1 MQWNYRRLIKGK
13 NRAVFQ
19 LFELISEA
27 PKYELWT
34 DNKSYIMMQSN
45 ENTPIWIWLD
55 EKINDNIQTQY
66 HIVDIMKERISKN
79 PNVHFN
85 AVPDSF
91 STVIPYL
98 ENEGNKKVATVMQMN
113 VYVWKSSPIINK
125 KGNMIPAN
133 DKYAVEMQ
141 KLLIQLVK
149 DGEHED
155 MPVETAKQV
164 VDSMI
169 TSQNVFLWKDEGEI
183 CSMAM
188 IAHRGEHFTRINTV
202 VTDRSKRGKGY
213 AGMLASEMCRNE
225 QQNENEIM
233 LYADADNPASNR
245 LYQRIGFEQVGQ
257 IAEYKMGKKFHT

>member
-1 MQWNYRRLIKGK
+1 
-13 NRAVFQ
+13 
-19 LFELISEA
+19 
-27 PKYELWT
+27 
-34 DNKSYIMMQSN
+34 
-45 ENTPIWIWLD
+45 
-55 EKINDNIQTQY
+55 
-66 HIVDIMKERISKN
+66 
-79 PNVHFN
+79 
-85 AVPDSF
+85 
-91 STVIPYL
+91 
-98 ENEGNKKVATVMQMN
+98 
-113 VYVWKSSPIINK
+113 
-125 KGNMIPAN
+125 MIPAN

-155 MPVETAKQV
+155 MLVETAKQV

-169 TSQNVFLWKDEGEI
+169 ASQNVFLWKDEGEI

-213 AGMLASEMCRNE
+213 AGMLVSEMCRNE
-225 QQNENEIM
+225 QQNGNEIM

>member
-1 MQWNYRRLIKGK
+1 MH
-13 NRAVFQ
+13 
-19 LFELISEA
+19 
-27 PKYELWT
+27 
-34 DNKSYIMMQSN
+34 M
-45 ENTPIWIWLD
+45 
-55 EKINDNIQTQY
+55 
-66 HIVDIMKERISKN
+66 
-79 PNVHFN
+79 N
-85 AVPDSF
+85 A
-91 STVIPYL
+91 
-98 ENEGNKKVATVMQMN
+98 
-113 VYVWKSSPIINK
+113 YVWKRLPIVNK

-169 TSQNVFLWKDEGEI
+169 ASQNVFLWKDEGEI

-213 AGMLASEMCRNE
+213 AGMLVSEMCRNE
-225 QQNENEIM
+225 QQNGNEIM

-257 IAEYKMGKKFHT
+257 IAEYKMEKEISYIKGRQV